1 MRDNPADAEKN
12 ELKPWQKKNW
22 CIPPEQNAAFVCAME
37 DVLEVYSRP
46 YDPKRPQVCLDEG
59 AKQILSEV
67 REPIGMK
74 PRQSAESAETEA
86 ESDKPGQAA
95 RVDNEYKRE
104 GTCSL
109 FMLFEPLA
117 GKRRVLVRN
126 RRTAQDFAEVV
137 QWLCEAMYPKAER
150 IVLVLDNLNTHGP
163 HSLYERFEPAMA
175 RRFSEKI
182 EWHYTPKH
190 GSWLNM
196 AEIELS
202 ALSTQCLSERM
213 GSRERLESEVA
224 AWETARNAQA
234 VKADWRFTME
244 QARNRLKRLYPTIT
258 QAS

>member
-1 MRDNPADAEKN
+1 MRNDSSDAEKN
-12 ELKPWQKKNW
+12 ELKPWQKKGW
-22 CIPPEQNAAFVCAME
+22 CIPPEQSAAFVCAME

-67 REPIGMK
+67 REPVPM
-74 PRQSAESAETEA
+74 
-86 ESDKPGQAA
+86 KPGQPTRA
-95 RVDNEYKRE
+95 DNEYKRE
-104 GTCSL
+104 GTCAL

-117 GKRRVLVRN
+117 GKRHVFVRE
-126 RRTAQDFAEVV
+126 RRTAKDFAEVV
-137 QWLCEAMYPKAER
+137 HHLCEHLYPEAEL

-163 HSLYERFEPAMA
+163 HSLYERYDPATA
-175 RRFSEKI
+175 RRLAEKI
-182 EWHYTPKH
+182 EWHFTPKH

-213 GSRERLESEVA
+213 GSRERLENEVV
-224 AWETARNAQA
+224 AWEAARNAEA

-244 QARNRLKRLYPTIT
+244 EARNKLKRLYPSILP
-258 QAS
+258 S